1 MFNLVMGIIMIGIG
15 TICLV
20 KGCVGTLSPV
30 MIFFG
35 CCMIVFGIVEII
47 RSKAI
52 RKREQQRKDHEMDVY
67 LKMAEEMG
75 VVVNPITHEIVKKR
89 TINLKTDEL
98 VDGYTYYYARRL
110 HSILM

>member
-20 KGCVGTLSPV
+20 KGCIGTLSPV

-52 RKREQQRKDHEMDVY
+52 RKREQQRKASSNGRMW
-67 LKMAEEMG
+67 LICSCK
-75 VVVNPITHEIVKKR
+75 
-89 TINLKTDEL
+89 
-98 VDGYTYYYARRL
+98 
-110 HSILM
+110 HSKFQG

>member
-1 MFNLVMGIIMIGIG
+1 MGIIMIGIG

-52 RKREQQRKDHEMDVY
+52 RKREQQRKR
-67 LKMAEEMG
+67 
-75 VVVNPITHEIVKKR
+75 P
-89 TINLKTDEL
+89 
-98 VDGYTYYYARRL
+98 
-110 HSILM
+110 

>member
-1 MFNLVMGIIMIGIG
+1 MFNLVMGIVMIGIG

-52 RKREQQRKDHEMDVY
+52 RKREQQRKDEPDHRDY
-67 LKMAEEMG
+67 
-75 VVVNPITHEIVKKR
+75 
-89 TINLKTDEL
+89 DL
-98 VDGYTYYYARRL
+98 VRQTFRLNDG
-110 HSILM
+110 

>member
-1 MFNLVMGIIMIGIG
+1 MIGIG

-20 KGCVGTLSPV
+20 KGCIGTLSPV

-52 RKREQQRKDHEMDVY
+52 RKREMDVY

-75 VVVNPITHEIVKKR
+75 VVVNPITHEIVKKEDD
-89 TINLKTDEL
+89 K
-98 VDGYTYYYARRL
+98 
-110 HSILM
+110 S

>member
-1 MFNLVMGIIMIGIG
+1 
-15 TICLV
+15 
-20 KGCVGTLSPV
+20 
-30 MIFFG
+30 
-35 CCMIVFGIVEII
+35 MIVFGIVEII

-98 VDGYTYYYARRL
+98 VDGYTCCM
-110 HSILM
+110 IV

>member
-1 MFNLVMGIIMIGIG
+1 MFNLVMGIVMIGIG

-47 RSKAI
+47 RSKSYPQTRTAEKKTM
-52 RKREQQRKDHEMDVY
+52 RWMSTSKWQRRW
-67 LKMAEEMG
+67 A
-75 VVVNPITHEIVKKR
+75 
-89 TINLKTDEL
+89 
-98 VDGYTYYYARRL
+98 
-110 HSILM
+110 

>member
-1 MFNLVMGIIMIGIG
+1 MFNLVMGIVMIGIG

-47 RSKAI
+47 RMSATGNSFASASAA
-52 RKREQQRKDHEMDVY
+52 D
-67 LKMAEEMG
+67 LK
-75 VVVNPITHEIVKKR
+75 
-89 TINLKTDEL
+89 
-98 VDGYTYYYARRL
+98 
-110 HSILM
+110 

>member
-1 MFNLVMGIIMIGIG
+1 MFNLVMGIVMIGIG

-47 RSKAI
+47 RSKAT
-52 RKREQQRKDHEMDVY
+52 RKREQQRKGHEMDVY

-75 VVVNPITHEIVKKR
+75 VVVNPITHEIVKKEDD
-89 TINLKTDEL
+89 K
-98 VDGYTYYYARRL
+98 
-110 HSILM
+110 S